1 MWCLGWE
8 IRSCRR
14 GRRNVRRRR
23 LRTGCTPSAWTAHAS
38 PSGQQFQSRHHV
50 HGRHLCGWN
59 PHMSRPVRP
68 CRRGLQHTPSR
79 TFSRT
84 HIRRWCML
92 NAVSMSTPIFPLVLL
107 RLCPLKVSSISV
119 FHWSAFWWEYHVRR
133 PLSYVNLLP
142 HDAHLNICLPLPAKP
157 LLTTFGWAVPAFGT
171 DLHTICRR

>member
-23 LRTGCTPSAWTAHAS
+23 LRLDSPRFTFWTTVPKPA
-38 PSGQQFQSRHHV
+38 
-50 HGRHLCGWN
+50 
-59 PHMSRPVRP
+59 SRPRP
-68 CRRGLQHTPSR
+68 TPLRLESTYVSSSSTFPKRTSSSR

-84 HIRRWCML
+84 HIRRWRML
-92 NAVSMSTPIFPLVLL
+92 NAVSTFTPIFPLVLL
-107 RLCPLKVSSISV
+107 RLCPLKVSRISV
-119 FHWSAFWWEYHVRR
+119 FHWSTFWWEYHVRR

-142 HDAHLNICLPLPAKP
+142 HDVHLNICLPLPA
-157 LLTTFGWAVPAFGT
+157 WAVPAFGT